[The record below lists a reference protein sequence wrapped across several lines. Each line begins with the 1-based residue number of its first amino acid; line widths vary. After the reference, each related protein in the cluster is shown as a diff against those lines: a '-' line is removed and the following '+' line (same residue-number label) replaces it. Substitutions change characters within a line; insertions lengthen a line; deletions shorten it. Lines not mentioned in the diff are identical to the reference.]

1 MGSSSNET
9 IIQVF
14 GADGRPRRVH
24 ECYLCKIYKYEMNKG
39 NKDAY
44 GCYLK
49 HLNYLVKKDGG
60 ISIKVGT
67 PNGMAAL
74 QNGL

>member
-1 MGSSSNET
+1 MAKGGKDV

-14 GADGRPRRVH
+14 GQDSQPKRVH
-24 ECYLCKIYKYEMNKG
+24 ECYLCKIYKYEMRKG

-49 HLNYLVKKDGG
+49 HLNYLVKRQGG
-60 ISIKVGT
+60 LSIKV
-67 PNGMAAL
+67 NSMDNAVAL
-74 QNGL
+74 QGGL